1 MHIYVGFIHRRF
13 SVSEIPKMCRVS
25 LNYKFVITQL
35 CITLW
40 TTFKIFVTVRK
51 GKIKLPPTVFWEA
64 VLFRD

>member
-1 MHIYVGFIHRRF
+1 
-13 SVSEIPKMCRVS
+13 MCRVS

>member
-1 MHIYVGFIHRRF
+1 MSSITELQV
-13 SVSEIPKMCRVS
+13 C
-25 LNYKFVITQL
+25 NYTA